1 MVSTRNRGQTTI
13 SFEWNERVDA
23 CPRGNGGL
31 SPVLPLAQ
39 VQLDIT
45 QHFVALAR
53 DLVFHERPAP
63 GAEEL
68 AEHRPV
74 VYLAAGAAEIAGLQP
89 PALVRRHAAHLLSV
103 SVRPHGSRPIPPRR
117 HDSVAAS

>member
-39 VQLDIT
+39 VQLDIA
-45 QHFVALAR
+45 QHLVALAR
-53 DLVFHERPAP
+53 DLVFHERPTP

-74 VYLAAGAAEIAGLQP
+74 VYVAAVSAQVWVRCVYVRFSPHAIV
-89 PALVRRHAAHLLSV
+89 LVFFSHQGPDF
-103 SVRPHGSRPIPPRR
+103 VRPLP
-117 HDSVAAS
+117 

>member
-13 SFEWNERVDA
+13 SFEWNERVNA

-39 VQLDIT
+39 VKLDIA
-45 QHFVALAR
+45 QHFVPLAR

-74 VYLAAGAAEIAGLQP
+74 VY
-89 PALVRRHAAHLLSV
+89 
-103 SVRPHGSRPIPPRR
+103 
-117 HDSVAAS
+117 VAAVVADVGVRGAHVRFAPHAVVLVVVAHGPGRRRTSRKPR